1 MRKGSVGNIVMKV
14 VIIGVAFFCF
24 LNTGLYLISKYM
36 EKVCTQQVQG
46 IITDISVRTQEET
59 AVDDGIYSRENL
71 TRTFYKYTVDYTV
84 DGKNF
89 SAEESETESSYNKDS
104 AVTVFYNPEKPSV
117 HYVKEIYKSSK
128 SLMNKTSFV
137 AAAFLPIVVMMLS
150 HLGLSRLKR
159 THKPCAL

>member
-46 IITDISVRTQEET
+46 IITDISVRTKEET
-59 AVDDGIYSRENL
+59 AVDNGIYSGENSI
-71 TRTFYKYTVDYTV
+71 RTFFKYTVDYEV
-84 DGKNF
+84 NGKKF
-89 SAEESETESSYNKDS
+89 SNQEGETEYKYDKGS

-128 SLMNKTSFV
+128 SLLNKTSFV
-137 AAAFLPIVVMMLS
+137 TVTLLPFVIIILFS
-150 HLGLSRLKR
+150 NRFAKIKKAY
-159 THKPCAL
+159 KPCV